1 MSKYTELITNY
12 HATKPKFL
20 AHVDLMTR
28 PLIDVAAA
36 TRGLITAFDID
47 SAVGVQ
53 LDILGLWIGR
63 SRVVSQPISGVY
75 FSWDT
80 DGLGYDQGVWQGPY
94 DPDSGYMYLS
104 DETYRVILKAKIAI
118 NNWDGRNDSLPAI
131 LDAATAGSGLR
142 MQIVDTGKQLITLN
156 NMPAWGDIPPP
167 TREELIVVADVEK
180 QKRID
185 LANDYMNGKQ
195 WPGKAAIGRLKGE
208 ELAQYNL
215 WLDYLDALELVDT
228 ASAPDI
234 EWPTPP
240 AVQAR

>member
-1 MSKYTELITNY
+1 
-12 HATKPKFL
+12 
-20 AHVDLMTR
+20 
-28 PLIDVAAA
+28 
-36 TRGLITAFDID
+36 
-47 SAVGVQ
+47 
-53 LDILGLWIGR
+53 
-63 SRVVSQPISGVY
+63 
-75 FSWDT
+75 
-80 DGLGYDQGVWQGPY
+80 
-94 DPDSGYMYLS
+94 
-104 DETYRVILKAKIAI
+104 
-118 NNWDGRNDSLPAI
+118 
-131 LDAATAGSGLR
+131 
-142 MQIVDTGKQLITLN
+142 
-156 NMPAWGDIPPP
+156 MPAWGDIPPP
-167 TREELIVVADVEK
+167 TREELIVAADVEK